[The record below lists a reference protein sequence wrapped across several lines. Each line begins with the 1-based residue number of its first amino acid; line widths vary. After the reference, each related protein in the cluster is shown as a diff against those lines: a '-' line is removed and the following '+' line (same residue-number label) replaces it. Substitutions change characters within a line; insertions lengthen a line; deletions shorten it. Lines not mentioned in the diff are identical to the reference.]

1 MILPPATL
9 GMLGGGQLG
18 RYFVIAAQQL
28 GYRVMVLDPDR
39 NSPAARIADLH
50 IAAAYDDRE
59 ALSRMAKSCAAITTE
74 FESVPAE
81 ALAYLAAFV
90 PVQPSAEALSIC
102 QQRSAEGCWRQ
113 NHSGLGSCML
123 RT

>member
-81 ALAYLAAFV
+81 RWLIPVSSGIIAGESLMEIVVRVLVNFHVLA
-90 PVQPSAEALSIC
+90 E
-102 QQRSAEGCWRQ
+102 
-113 NHSGLGSCML
+113 
-123 RT
+123 

>member
-50 IAAAYDDRE
+50 IAAPYDDRE
-59 ALSRMAKSCAAITTE
+59 ALSRMAKSNMQMASRMCLTPIFVLKVTFQTPRRI
-74 FESVPAE
+74 SSPA
-81 ALAYLAAFV
+81 F
-90 PVQPSAEALSIC
+90 
-102 QQRSAEGCWRQ
+102 
-113 NHSGLGSCML
+113 
-123 RT
+123 